1 MTGNKPKNT
10 ASLSQ
15 LGNLYQYL
23 IALKICIESADGAI
37 VNIEQYGDLTTEDY
51 NYEIKHHA
59 DPTYT
64 LNDTHIDFWKSLANW
79 VSNRDLLSSHSKFIL
94 LTSAIVNNNSSFNA
108 WNQSKPEE
116 KFTVISSILE
126 AINNSKHEYKTIR
139 PYLNRVFEF
148 DNSYTKEDLLAVLE
162 KLVIKHSF
170 ENAESLYSSLLDHP
184 AFIFA
189 KDNKKPALIR
199 SLIGFIVEKGVYS
212 PTEWDIEV
220 NEFREF
226 LREQARK
233 SVNNEVLDFP
243 DIKIDTEIDTDTYD
257 KDFIKKIVDIPYPE
271 KVSEAAENYT
281 YTQNVLLVMAE
292 RNPHVLEEFSKQVNE
307 AGIQLSN
314 IKEIICLEIED
325 IDAKK
330 LIKKSKL
337 LYNKAS
343 LEVKTGQNV
352 PSNIQKGII
361 HTHTDQSDFYWKIKE
376 EDVED

>member
-1 MTGNKPKNT
+1 
-10 ASLSQ
+10 
-15 LGNLYQYL
+15 
-23 IALKICIESADGAI
+23 
-37 VNIEQYGDLTTEDY
+37 
-51 NYEIKHHA
+51 
-59 DPTYT
+59 
-64 LNDTHIDFWKSLANW
+64 
-79 VSNRDLLSSHSKFIL
+79 L
-94 LTSAIVNNNSSFNA
+94 LTSAIVNNNSSFYA
-108 WNQSKPEE
+108 WNQSTPEE
-116 KFTVISSILE
+116 KFTIISSILE
-126 AINNSKHEYKTIR
+126 NINSSKHAYNTIR
-139 PYLNRVFEF
+139 PYLNSVFEF
-148 DNSYTKEDLLAVLE
+148 DDSYTKKDLLGVLE

-170 ENAESLYSSLLDHP
+170 ENAESLYSSLFEHP

-220 NEFREF
+220 NEFKEF

-233 SVNNEVLDFP
+233 LINNEVLDFP
-243 DIKIDTEIDTDTYD
+243 DIKIDAEIDTNTYD

-292 RNPHVLEEFSKQVNE
+292 RNPHVLKEFSKQVNE
-307 AGIQLSN
+307 AGIQLSD
-314 IKEIICLEIED
+314 IKEVICLEIDD

-330 LIKKSKL
+330 LIKKSKI

-343 LEVKTGQNV
+343 LQVKTGQNV

-361 HTHTDQSDFYWKIKE
+361 HTHTDQSDFHWKIKA
-376 EDVED
+376 EDIED

>member
-1 MTGNKPKNT
+1 MTGNNPKNT

-37 VNIEQYGDLTTEDY
+37 VNIEKFGDLTTEDY

-59 DPTYT
+59 NPAYT
-64 LNDTHIDFWKSLANW
+64 LNETHIDFWKSLSNW
-79 VSNRDLLSSHSKFIL
+79 VNNRDLLSSHSKFIL
-94 LTSAIVNNNSSFNA
+94 LTSAIVNDDSSFKN
-108 WNQSKPEE
+108 WNQSEPEE
-116 KFTVISSILE
+116 KFTVISGILE
-126 AINNSKHEYKTIR
+126 AINNSKHEYKTIK
-139 PYLNRVFEF
+139 PYLNRVFGF
-148 DNSYTKEDLLAVLE
+148 NDSYTKKDLLVVLE
-162 KLVIKHSF
+162 KLIIKHSF
-170 ENAESLYSSLLDHP
+170 ENAEGLYSNLLDHP
-184 AFIFA
+184 AFLFA
-189 KDNKKPALIR
+189 RDNKKPALIR

-212 PTEWDIEV
+212 PSEWDIEV

-243 DIKIDTEIDTDTYD
+243 DIKIDTEIDTETYE
-257 KDFIKKIVDIPYPE
+257 KDFIKKIADIPYPE

-292 RNPHVLEEFSKQVNE
+292 RTPHVLEEFSKQVNE

-314 IKEIICLEIED
+314 MKEIICLEIED

-330 LIKKSKL
+330 LIKKSKI

-343 LEVKTGQNV
+343 LEIKTGQNV

-376 EDVED
+376 VDVED

>member
-1 MTGNKPKNT
+1 MTVSKPKNT

-37 VNIEQYGDLTTEDY
+37 LNIEKYGDITTEDY

-59 DPTYT
+59 DPKCN
-64 LNDTHIDFWKSLANW
+64 LNDTHIDFWKSLSNW
-79 VSNRDLLSSHSKFIL
+79 VNNRILLSSHSKFIL
-94 LTSAIVNNNSSFNA
+94 LTSAIVKNNSSFYA
-108 WNQSKPEE
+108 WNQSTPEE
-116 KFTVISSILE
+116 KFTIISNILE
-126 AINNSKHEYKTIR
+126 DINSSKHAYITIR
-139 PYLNRVFEF
+139 PFLNSVFEF
-148 DNSYTKEDLLAVLE
+148 DDSYTKKDLLGVLE

-170 ENAESLYSSLLDHP
+170 ENAESLYSSLLEHP

-199 SLIGFIVEKGVYS
+199 SLIGFIVEKGVYL

-220 NEFREF
+220 NEFKEF

-233 SVNNEVLDFP
+233 LVNNEVFDFP
-243 DIKIDTEIDTDTYD
+243 DIKIDAEIDTDTYD

-292 RNPHVLEEFSKQVNE
+292 RNPHVLKEFSKQVNE
-307 AGIQLSN
+307 AGIQLSD
-314 IKEIICLEIED
+314 IKEVICLEIDD
-325 IDAKK
+325 IDAKN
-330 LIKKSKL
+330 LIKKSKI
-337 LYNKAS
+337 LYSKAS
-343 LEVKTGQNV
+343 LQVKTGQNV

-361 HTHTDQSDFYWKIKE
+361 HTHTDQSDFHWKIKA
-376 EDVED
+376 EDIED